1 MIRRYSLRMTALI
14 GGLVLAGAAASAAP
28 RIAAAAP
35 LLVPDRMYKA
45 EDVLQSATSEE
56 GVVLTGPSGEK
67 NPKLAMLYSLL
78 LPGLGE
84 HYLGHSTRAKG
95 FFVAEGAIWAGF
107 GVFRLQGNHRQ
118 DLFREYARA
127 SAGVSVR
134 DDDEFYRIV
143 GNFISSEGP
152 YSANEQVRRAARSI
166 FPGDRER
173 QDEYIAAHEYTGGDA
188 WRWASE
194 TQRERFRDMRT
205 SSLDAYHRAD
215 LTVGLMVAN
224 RLLSVLD
231 VGLISARSRARG
243 KDQATLSWEIDADR
257 KGPNARVTL
266 SRSF

>member
-1 MIRRYSLRMTALI
+1 MTRRYAQRLAALI
-14 GGLVLAGAAASAAP
+14 GGLVLAGAVVSAAP
-28 RIAAAAP
+28 RNATAAP
-35 LLVPDRMYKA
+35 LLVPDRMYAA
-45 EDVLQSATSEE
+45 EDVLRNASSES
-56 GVVLTGPSGEK
+56 GMVMTTPAGEK

-84 HYLGHSTRAKG
+84 HYLGHSSRAKG

-107 GVFRLQGNHRQ
+107 GVFRMQGGHRE

-127 SAGVSVR
+127 SAGARVR
-134 DDDEFYRIV
+134 DDDEYYRVV
-143 GNFISSEGP
+143 GNFIASEGP
-152 YSANEQVRRAARSI
+152 YSANEQVRRTARSI
-166 FPGDRER
+166 FPNDREQ
-173 QDEYIAAHEYTGGDA
+173 QDEYIAAHEYTGDDA

-194 TQRERFRDMRT
+194 EERQRFKDMR
-205 SSLDAYHRAD
+205 SSSIDAYHRAN